1 MAVLRLTVTLT
12 AGALTVKIT
21 IDEIDSASMRPIGHA
36 GKPSFVAVFRS
47 AAFGGTARL
56 VPVLEHPEDC
66 LGQEC
71 IVEITQGSVTEF
83 AVLDLPELKAVEAL
97 ETPGSFKVSGAVES
111 LSGKAE
117 AQGYAFITAGEACFC
132 LSADE
137 MGGLWPEP
145 GSAVSFIAHDVTLWD
160 DEA

>member
-1 MAVLRLTVTLT
+1 MN
-12 AGALTVKIT
+12 IT
-21 IDEIDSASMRPIGHA
+21 IDDIDCASMRPIGHA
-36 GKPSFVAVFRS
+36 GQPSFVAAFRS
-47 AAFGGTARL
+47 AAFDGIARL
-56 VPVLEHPEDC
+56 VPAVDNPEDC

-83 AVLDLPELKAVEAL
+83 AVLDLPELNAVEAL
-97 ETPGSFKVSGAVES
+97 ETPGSFKVSGTVES
-111 LSGKAE
+111 LSGDAE

-145 GSAVSFIAHDVTLWD
+145 GSGVAFVAHDLTLWD
-160 DEA
+160 ASV